1 LLRGYGIIGYRILN
15 MGYGGT
21 SMKMKMK
28 MKEGYGLQTNR
39 FLGVS
44 DGGSV
49 SAAKVPSMANGGS
62 R

>member
-1 LLRGYGIIGYRILN
+1 MGYGIWRLFDEDERR
-15 MGYGGT
+15 T
-21 SMKMKMK
+21 A
-28 MKEGYGLQTNR
+28 GYGLQTNR

-49 SAAKVPSMANGGS
+49 SAKKFPSMANGGS

>member
-1 LLRGYGIIGYRILN
+1 

-21 SMKMKMK
+21 SMKMKMKMK

-49 SAAKVPSMANGGS
+49 SAKKFPSMANGGS